1 MNSRERVL
9 NHLEG
14 RTENKPRLPNDVA
27 YWVIPGSVMAGEYPG
42 AANEEEAWL
51 KLRHFLACGVR
62 EFLDLTEEGEGIEPD
77 RLVPY
82 EKILFEEAAAMSQ
95 SVKYQR
101 MPIRDQGTPDGSK
114 QMTIILDSIERAV
127 QAGRLVYIHCFGG
140 VGRTGLV
147 VACYLKRRGQTSE
160 QAIRTLQLLRSRTAK
175 ADHRSPETPDQQSWI
190 HSFSEPKRISAA

>member
-1 MNSRERVL
+1 MQKSPTKIE
-9 NHLEG
+9 
-14 RTENKPRLPNDVA
+14 PRLPNDVA

-42 AANEEEAWL
+42 AANEEEARL

-62 EFLDLTEEGEGIEPD
+62 QFLDLTEEREGIEPD

-82 EKILFEEAAAMSQ
+82 NKILFEEAMAMSH

-101 MPIRDQGTPDGSK
+101 MPIRDYGTPDGSK
-114 QMTIILDSIERAV
+114 QMTSILDSIDRAV
-127 QAGRLVYIHCFGG
+127 QAGRLAYLHCLGG

-160 QAIRTLQLLRSRTAK
+160 QAIRNLQLLRSRTTK
-175 ADHRSPETPDQQSWI
+175 ADRRSPETPDQQLWV
-190 HSFSEPKRISAA
+190 HSFSEPKHISPA